1 MDTETFFGGASDP
14 RNNYQLSNYLD
25 QGREYLPG
33 LLDAFH
39 NYFDVE
45 NWLQND
51 VTMKDRAYQEK
62 NNPFFKDLSSWDENI
77 YMIGKIVKG
86 YDRKGKQ
93 NNVESIP
100 VYYDFMQ

>member
-1 MDTETFFGGASDP
+1 
-14 RNNYQLSNYLD
+14 
-25 QGREYLPG
+25 
-33 LLDAFH
+33 
-39 NYFDVE
+39 
-45 NWLQND
+45 
-51 VTMKDRAYQEK
+51 MKDRAYQEK

-86 YDRKGKQ
+86 YDRKGEQ